1 MHDKHSIRSAM
12 NMNRIISTAALK
24 VNGYAM
30 FFNMGRIFNA
40 FFLCN
45 SLNKDAILSDILR
58 NWLVIEIL
66 EGIK

>member
-1 MHDKHSIRSAM
+1 MH
-12 NMNRIISTAALK
+12 RIISTKALK
-24 VNGYAM
+24 VNGYAT

-40 FFLCN
+40 LFLCN

-58 NWLVIEIL
+58 NWLVIEIA